1 MPLLSFLLSCDLLV
15 GCEVVWGVSRYS
27 LGRGF
32 WGFDGCGG
40 VRVYSMGVDLSG
52 WVGLL
57 ESVVGG
63 FDD

>member
-1 MPLLSFLLSCDLLV
+1 MGGF
-15 GCEVVWGVSRYS
+15 YS

-40 VRVYSMGVDLSG
+40 VRVYSIGVDLLG

>member
-1 MPLLSFLLSCDLLV
+1 M

-40 VRVYSMGVDLSG
+40 VRVYSIGVDLLG